1 MSMLSFRLYWDKF
14 SFIVCLLLD
23 LVTEFW
29 RWGIQINFSYNF
41 CLLLDLVTEFGWWV
55 ILYMIHPSL
64 PPGKKSLGAGGGS
77 KFYMQ
82 IKLISVYL
90 ICSMPPAPSCCV
102 SSQLCYF
109 YVLFMIDIFS
119 RSTAVWLLSQCLLIS
134 YFLEEA
140 SDHLC
145 ISNFLK

>member
-1 MSMLSFRLYWDKF
+1 MIKFFYLAFCRITVYRTYLYVLCLPNV
-14 SFIVCLLLD
+14 VCYSLKTKRGQLERKKGGTKIHAPLT
-23 LVTEFW
+23 V
-29 RWGIQINFSYNF
+29 
-41 CLLLDLVTEFGWWV
+41 
-55 ILYMIHPSL
+55 HPSP

-102 SSQLCYF
+102 SSQLGYF

-119 RSTAVWLLSQCLLIS
+119 RITAVLLLSQCLVIS
-134 YFLEEA
+134 YFLEEV

>member
-1 MSMLSFRLYWDKF
+1 MSAAGSGNRILTMGNLNKFFLQLLSVAGSCNRIWMMGNSVHDTPF
-14 SFIVCLLLD
+14 
-23 LVTEFW
+23 
-29 RWGIQINFSYNF
+29 
-41 CLLLDLVTEFGWWV
+41 
-55 ILYMIHPSL
+55 PS
-64 PPGKKSLGAGGGS
+64 SREETLGAGGGS

-90 ICSMPPAPSCCV
+90 ICSMSPAPSRCV
-102 SSQLCYF
+102 SSQLGYF

-119 RSTAVWLLSQCLLIS
+119 RSTAVWLLFQCLVIS

-140 SDHLC
+140 TDHLC